1 MVVGWELWPAMK
13 LKLHTGRLA
22 ITQLSSNY
30 MLIRKKENPPRRS
43 ITSHFQMLL
52 AWEKPSRSIKQKA
65 ADLALSSM
73 LTLLH
78 IIVLQDNSTK
88 P

>member
-13 LKLHTGRLA
+13 LKLHIGQLA

-43 ITSHFQMLL
+43 MTSHFQML

-65 ADLALSSM
+65 DDLM
-73 LTLLH
+73 LCH
-78 IIVLQDNSTK
+78 
-88 P
+88 PC